1 MLEWIF
7 KRPLAVLAAV
17 AALSIVF
24 AAQIPRL
31 SFRTSIYDLV
41 IEDLPANRR
50 YEAFKAVFGCD
61 EIIRVVI
68 RAGGDVLAPA
78 TFEKIRI
85 LARRASQIEGVRRV
99 VSLPGIKADIDPRN
113 QWSMRRFAAMIA
125 PAALFKRNLI
135 SDDRRTTALTL
146 VIKDGAD
153 REQIIDAVDA
163 IITTADPHLRLYQIG
178 MPLVSRA
185 LARYTRQD
193 FLRLPPL
200 TFVMVAGMLLLIF
213 RRLSGVLLPLACIT
227 LTLIWTFGLMAL
239 LGFPISMLLMI
250 VPVFLIAVGTAY
262 CLHIVSAYLQAAG
275 RTASPVEAARQT
287 FGRVTLP
294 VVLAVTTT
302 VIGLASLLVNRIT
315 AIREFA
321 LFSCFGMLSLL
332 IIVLTFLPAAL
343 SLLPAPARPAAAP
356 AAVKPGRLDRL
367 LDRIADINLNHQKI
381 SLPLMGL
388 IVAFCAAGMLR
399 LQVQT
404 NPVAFFK
411 ADTPISRHFHDIYR
425 DLSGSFPVNVS
436 MQSPEEDYFEDPR
449 HVADIARLQQF
460 LETLPGVDKTLSFA
474 DYMKLVNYVINGYKP
489 EYYTLPRE
497 RFEVG
502 MIMNNY
508 KTLLG
513 EDMFTRFMGPA
524 YNRANIVLL
533 THIAS
538 SRRFLE
544 NRDRILAHVAAH
556 FSRDLDWDVTGFGMV
571 ISESSHHLT
580 SGQLKSLSLTMVL
593 VFGVMFLLFLSW
605 KVGLI
610 AIVPNLF
617 PIVISFGLMGWLGID
632 LSMFT
637 ALIAS
642 IAIGLAVDDTIHYL
656 VHFNREF
663 QRDLDTRRAL
673 RATIASI
680 GRPIVYTT
688 VCICI
693 GFFIL
698 TLSSFKPTAILGFL
712 LVVTMVAALAGD
724 LILLPSLMLHVE
736 LITLWDLIRNRLGQ
750 EPGEKVPLFKG
761 MSRAQVQSVLMAKR
775 LEPFEAG
782 KALFRKGDP
791 SDCMYAIISG
801 EMDVL
806 SPLSEDPSDP
816 NYGSHKRINTLSAG
830 DVVGEMGLLRS
841 MPRSATVVTTRPG
854 ELLQIN
860 WKMIER
866 LNWLHPPTAHKFFRN
881 LMGILCQRVDHLTA
895 CLTDEGVA
903 GQMCPVYPRG
913 LFLDLLNKERQR
925 SHKSGESLCVG
936 LMTIG
941 PGSGRGGGEAVPGG
955 PGQDH
960 TFINECF
967 FQVETCLEGA
977 IRPSDT
983 VGQWDLQ
990 TLAILMPQTTIS
1002 EAQACCD
1009 RIHRA
1014 IRRRL
1019 GKFRQDLNI
1028 RIRVIRGAEVDR
1040 LAGETAGACRAGTP
1054 AEISGKRPAAG
1065 KEDRPNGK

>member
-17 AALSIVF
+17 AVVSILF

-41 IEDLPANRR
+41 IEDLPANQR
-50 YEAFKAVFGCD
+50 YEAFKSVFGSD

-68 RAGGDVLAPA
+68 KADDDVLAPA
-78 TFEKIRI
+78 TFEKIRV
-85 LARRASQIEGVRRV
+85 LAQHTSRIKGIRRV
-99 VSLPGIKADIDPRN
+99 ISLPGIKAAVDPRN
-113 QWSMRRFAAMIA
+113 EWPMPRFATMIE
-125 PAALFKRNLI
+125 PVALFKRNLI
-135 SDDRRTTALTL
+135 SADHRTTALTL
-146 VIKDGAD
+146 VINDDAD
-153 REQIIDAVDA
+153 RERVIDAVNA
-163 IITTADPHLRLYQIG
+163 IIAGADPNLRLYQIG

-185 LARYTRQD
+185 LARFTRQD

-200 TFVMVAGMLLLIF
+200 TFLLIAGMLLLIF
-213 RRLSGVLLPLACIT
+213 RRLTGLLLPLASVT

-262 CLHIVSAYLQAAG
+262 CLHIVSEYQRAAG
-275 RTASPVEAARQT
+275 RTTSPVEAARET

-332 IIVLTFLPAAL
+332 IIVLTFVPAAL
-343 SLLPAPARPAAAP
+343 SLLRM
-356 AAVKPGRLDRL
+356 PGRPVRASSAGPSVLDRL
-367 LDRIADINLNHQKI
+367 LNFIADINLNHQKI
-381 SLPLMGL
+381 SLPVMGL
-388 IVAFCAAGMLR
+388 IAVFCVLGMFR

-404 NPVAFFK
+404 NPVGFFK
-411 ADTPISRHFHDIYR
+411 ADTRVSRHFHDIYK

-436 MQSPEEDYFEDPR
+436 MQSPVEDYFEDPR

-489 EYYTLPRE
+489 EYYTLPQE
-497 RFEVG
+497 RFEVS

-508 KTLLG
+508 KMLLG
-513 EDMFTRFMGPA
+513 EDMFTRFMSPDYA
-524 YNRANIVLL
+524 RANIILL

-538 SRRFLE
+538 SRRFLA
-544 NRDRILAHVAAH
+544 NRDRIQAHVAAH
-556 FSRDLDWDVTGFGMV
+556 FSKDLTWDVTGFGMV
-571 ISESSHHLT
+571 ISESSRHLT

-593 VFGVMFLLFLSW
+593 VFGIMFLLFLSW

-617 PIVISFGLMGWLGID
+617 PIIVSFGLMGWLGID
-632 LSMFT
+632 LSMVT

-663 QRDLDTRRAL
+663 QRDLDERRAL
-673 RATIASI
+673 RATIGAI

-688 VCICI
+688 ACICI
-693 GFFIL
+693 GFSIL
-698 TLSSFKPTAILGFL
+698 TLSSFKPTAIFGFV
-712 LVVTMVAALAGD
+712 LVVTMVSALAGD

-736 LITLWDLIRNRLGQ
+736 LITLWDLIQNRLGK
-750 EPGEKVPLFKG
+750 EPGESISLFKD

-775 LEPFEAG
+775 LETFEAG
-782 KALFRKGDP
+782 KVLFKKGDR
-791 SDCMYAIISG
+791 SNSMYAIISG

-806 SPLSEDPSDP
+806 SPLSEDPADP
-816 NYGSHKRINTLSAG
+816 SYGRHKRINTLRAG

-841 MPRSATVVTTRPG
+841 VPRSATVVTTRPG

-866 LNWLHPPTAHKFFRN
+866 LNWLYPPTAQKFFRN

-895 CLTDEGVA
+895 CITDESVA
-903 GQMCPVYPRG
+903 AQTCAIYPKV
-913 LFLDLLNKERQR
+913 LLLDVLRKEIERAR
-925 SHKSGESLCVG
+925 STGEALCVG
-936 LMTIG
+936 LMTICQG
-941 PGSGRGGGEAVPGG
+941 ADHHSSQDSDGSTRPGVDTDRTLI
-955 PGQDH
+955 D
-960 TFINECF
+960 ECF
-967 FQVETCLEGA
+967 RQVETCLDGA

-983 VGQWDLQ
+983 VGRWDLQ
-990 TLAILMPQTTIS
+990 TLAIIVPQTTITD
-1002 EAQACCD
+1002 AKTCCD
-1009 RIHRA
+1009 GIHQA
-1014 IRRRL
+1014 ICRKL
-1019 GKFRQDLNI
+1019 SEFQEGLDI
-1028 RIRVIRGAEVDR
+1028 RMCVLTGPEVDR
-1040 LAGETAGACRAGTP
+1040 LADEMPGTCE
-1054 AEISGKRPAAG
+1054 ADWK
-1065 KEDRPNGK
+1065 